1 MFETIIR
8 NPDFIAVKSSDRE
21 FRGHGFLEED
31 DVLVKTKVNQND
43 SEIYVTAERT
53 ELEQVRLR

>member
-1 MFETIIR
+1 MFESIIR

-43 SEIYVTAERT
+43 SEIAIIFHS
-53 ELEQVRLR
+53 L